1 MFDAGVR
8 DDNFVVMALANDSC
22 NVAVKTPWGGS
33 TERRKLKEIEMQGTV
48 IAPLKC
54 SVQIGDLGERSL
66 EAEIGIKYKGCLSL
80 PPLSYIDDVLTAS
93 NCGIDSIKMNA
104 IVQEKISARHLKL
117 GPTKCK
123 KIHFGNKKVVC
134 PEDKA
139 SDSIVEE
146 VSEITYLGTIL
157 SSDGKADKDIELRHN
172 KGICASN
179 QIINMLNEN
188 FTYNY
193 FEIAMT
199 FRNSILVNG
208 ILSSLEASNF
218 LSKDHIRKI
227 EECDFYLMKNLFRSG
242 SCSPILGY
250 YWETGA
256 IPLGFILMGR
266 RANFYRDIFHKSDN
280 EIVKAVINLQ
290 KQFPSKH
297 DWYQLIV
304 NDFSR
309 LGIDINGTE
318 LKTYSKER
326 FKNLIRQKL
335 KIMTERFLLENKTSK
350 LSNLENYNFQEYLSS
365 SVLTLKQK
373 RLLYQFRVRMID
385 NIKDNF
391 KQMHLND
398 NLLCELCFS
407 HYDDQPSLLQ
417 CPKILENRYLKAQI
431 QTIKY
436 TDIFEN
442 IDLQIPAIVVLEK
455 IVNFRSKLLTQ

>member
-1 MFDAGVR
+1 MNYKCNAAKHSDA
-8 DDNFVVMALANDSC
+8 
-22 NVAVKTPWGGS
+22 
-33 TERRKLKEIEMQGTV
+33 
-48 IAPLKC
+48 
-54 SVQIGDLGERSL
+54 
-66 EAEIGIKYKGCLSL
+66 
-80 PPLSYIDDVLTAS
+80 
-93 NCGIDSIKMNA
+93 
-104 IVQEKISARHLKL
+104 
-117 GPTKCK
+117 
-123 KIHFGNKKVVC
+123 
-134 PEDKA
+134 KA
-139 SDSIVEE
+139 C
-146 VSEITYLGTIL
+146 
-157 SSDGKADKDIELRHN
+157 KDIELRHN

-335 KIMTERFLLENKTSK
+335 KIMTERFLLEKEPFK

-365 SVLTLKQK
+365 SVLK
-373 RLLYQFRVRMID
+373 
-385 NIKDNF
+385 
-391 KQMHLND
+391 
-398 NLLCELCFS
+398 
-407 HYDDQPSLLQ
+407 
-417 CPKILENRYLKAQI
+417 
-431 QTIKY
+431 
-436 TDIFEN
+436 
-442 IDLQIPAIVVLEK
+442 
-455 IVNFRSKLLTQ
+455 